1 MGAKTA
7 MARLSANTLV
17 FSKVEGMRSVA
28 LLSTTFSRQNGCLE
42 LKVPITSWPA
52 SGTQLLRETTAD
64 APLSF
69 AQREASLQ
77 AMLKHTPFNTTT
89 ELLAQFE
96 RIPGPTGTRLLL
108 YECKTAQYDA
118 DADANDI
125 RIVREGA
132 SGDGDG
138 DGAAAVAAAE
148 TYTPPH
154 QLSLRA
160 YLEVLYY
167 ADTQT
172 LGEGRGRSV
181 EMQISLRGE
190 RVPPRNWSAFL
201 QHWPREQP
209 LYGYKPAGLDLVK
222 GQYGSSTRFGT
233 GQPLEELIDLL
244 SMGGKGDSKERIA
257 KSREQATKDQKREI
271 RGYTGI
277 FYYNHDRLIELMKL
291 PKQIEATTGSKM
303 LTTEKH
309 LTTYGSAIIGVCR
322 EGFLTPEH
330 NKTRY
335 AAKSYEP
342 NVFAK
347 PQLPSF
353 KDLHYQVNDHLK
365 KHLKAVIAPAY
376 WEAKKLAEANKR
388 NLASRERPSLPA
400 AGAAKPTKASPTAS
414 TSRSAATPATLPG
427 APCGRHTGEPER
439 LEPSDWRRG
448 APSHKKRKAG
458 HSAGDDGDD
467 GDGDDDGFDFNE
479 GARYA
484 LRSDA
489 SVVGAAT
496 VVGTNGWYQLQL
508 DDRTIYKQCMRIADL
523 RPVGFD
529 ATRQLPATY
538 ELCTAAL
545 DGAIATLTWEKG
557 EGRFLPYACTLH
569 AEADGRALKVR

>member
-1 MGAKTA
+1 
-7 MARLSANTLV
+7 
-17 FSKVEGMRSVA
+17 MRSVA
-28 LLSTTFSRQNGCLE
+28 LLSTTFSRQSGCLE
-42 LKVPITSWPA
+42 LKVPLTSWPA

-64 APLSF
+64 APLSI

-77 AMLKHTPFNTTT
+77 AMLKHTPFNTVAK
-89 ELLAQFE
+89 LLAQFE

-138 DGAAAVAAAE
+138 DGDGAVTAE
-148 TYTPPH
+148 TYTYTPPH
-154 QLSLRA
+154 QRSLRA

-167 ADTQT
+167 SDTQS
-172 LGEGRGRSV
+172 LRDGRGRSV
-181 EMQISLRGE
+181 EMQISLRGK

-209 LYGYKPAGLDLVK
+209 PYAYKPAGLDLVK

-233 GQPLEELIDLL
+233 SRPLRELIGIF
-244 SMGGKGDSKERIA
+244 SS
-257 KSREQATKDQKREI
+257 KSREQATRDQKREVH
-271 RGYTGI
+271 GYTGV
-277 FYYNHDRLIELMKL
+277 FYYNHDRLIELMRL
-291 PKQIEATTGSKM
+291 PKQNEATTGSKM

-309 LTTYGSAIIGVCR
+309 LTTFGSAIIGVCR

-330 NKTRY
+330 NKNRY

-376 WEAKKLAEANKR
+376 WEAK
-388 NLASRERPSLPA
+388 
-400 AGAAKPTKASPTAS
+400 GGAKPTKASPTAS

-427 APCGRHTGEPER
+427 APRGRHTGEPER

-448 APSHKKRKAG
+448 GSAAVEARRRKRKAG
-458 HSAGDDGDD
+458 HTVDDDGDD
-467 GDGDDDGFDFNE
+467 CDDNGFDFNE

-496 VVGTNGWYQLQL
+496 VAGTNGWVQLQL
-508 DDRTIYKQCMRIADL
+508 DDRTIYKQCVRITAL

-545 DGAIATLTWEKG
+545 DGAIATLTWEK
-557 EGRFLPYACTLH
+557 EGRCLPYACTLH
-569 AEADGRALKVR
+569 AEADGRALKAR